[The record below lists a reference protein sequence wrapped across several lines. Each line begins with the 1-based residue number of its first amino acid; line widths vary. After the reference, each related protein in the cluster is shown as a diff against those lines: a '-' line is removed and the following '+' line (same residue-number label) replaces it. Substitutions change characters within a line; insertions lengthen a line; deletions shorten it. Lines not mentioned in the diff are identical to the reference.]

1 MKRLAVVGGIC
12 VSFLLGAAMTAVA
25 QDEHRDE
32 RKEEHREVRQD
43 EHREHAE
50 RREEHRIADEH
61 FRERFGHEHH
71 FAIRHVNVVEGR
83 PRFAYGGYNFE
94 IVQAWPHGWSYN
106 DNTYI
111 DFVDGGY
118 YLFNDRHP
126 GVRVAVTVLP

>member
-1 MKRLAVVGGIC
+1 MN
-12 VSFLLGAAMTAVA
+12 TAT
-25 QDEHRDE
+25 
-32 RKEEHREVRQD
+32 REKKN
-43 EHREHAE
+43 
-50 RREEHRIADEH
+50 IAKSGRMSTANMQNEGKSTGLRMNISASASDTNITSP
-61 FRERFGHEHH
+61 
-71 FAIRHVNVVEGR
+71 IRHVNVVEGR